1 VSERKPRSG
10 TILDFGLRI
19 LDSKKKEISV
29 SLKFSSKTGKLYFEV
44 FVQTLTTQVV
54 RFTFQGFPLKA
65 GFSPRRGRIFHIAS
79 IVDEPMNGNSYAQCA
94 TPQYLKTVQFSS
106 VNLEP

>member
-1 VSERKPRSG
+1 MIILAPVMRVARNRPKSETKIKEYLVPERKPRSG

-54 RFTFQGFPLKA
+54 RFTVQGFPLKA
-65 GFSPRRGRIFHIAS
+65 GFRLRRGRIFHIA
-79 IVDEPMNGNSYAQCA
+79 
-94 TPQYLKTVQFSS
+94 
-106 VNLEP
+106 